1 MISCLDAKKLSGRV
15 TCITGPERQCGKTS
29 LLNAALASLRASG
42 EKPAFFSVGF
52 DGEARLKAASAGGT
66 RITCEEGEIIV
77 SSERYLEG
85 MSPSPELLDVVPG
98 STALGRLAIARARRA
113 GQVTLVGPERN
124 EYAAWI
130 VERIRTELWAKS
142 ILVDGSMNR
151 ITQVASFAGARFLFS
166 LRVGESNMEAEAE
179 RICRLYRLASLRSA
193 AELPEEEARGLYPV
207 SGALTAETAG
217 RLPEALRSVVVEDF
231 TKVFLRAS
239 ELRAFLRGRELY
251 VRHQIEFGGF
261 VVILREVSEA
271 RFLEVLARAA
281 SIDQAEPDAL
291 HSLVFFNPYLVP
303 TPGEAVR

>member
-1 MISCLDAKKLSGRV
+1 MISCLDAKALSGRV
-15 TCITGPERQCGKTS
+15 TFITGPEKRCGKTS

-42 EKPAFFSVGF
+42 EKPAFFSIGF
-52 DGEARLKAASAGGT
+52 DGEAPFQAASTGGT
-66 RITCEEGEIIV
+66 RITCEEGEVIV

-85 MSPSPELLDVVPG
+85 MSPSPELLEAVPG

-130 VERIRTELWAKS
+130 VERIRAENWARS

-166 LRVGESNMEAEAE
+166 LRVSESNMEAEAE
-179 RICRLYRLASLRSA
+179 RMCRLYRLLSLRA
-193 AELPEEEARGLYPV
+193 ASGLPDEEARGLYPV
-207 SGALTAETAG
+207 SGALTAEAAG
-217 RLPEALRSVVVEDF
+217 RLPEGLRAAVVEDF

-281 SIDQAEPDAL
+281 SIDRANPAAL
-291 HSLVFFNPYLVP
+291 LSLVFFNPYLVP
-303 TPGEAVR
+303 APGEAVR